1 MCLAIPGK
9 IVDVIEGSPTLGTVE
24 VAGVRR
30 KVDLGLLQDDMP
42 KAGEWVL
49 IHVGFAMS
57 KISEQDALDQMRIL
71 SMLGEAE
78 QAMQEVRGYGLGEGE
93 SAAQE
98 KPN

>member
-1 MCLAIPGK
+1 
-9 IVDVIEGSPTLGTVE
+9 

-57 KISEQDALDQMRIL
+57 KISEADALDQMRTL
-71 SMLGEAE
+71 AMLGEAE